1 MEWLDIE
8 PHLLLLIDPLF
19 HAYAGNRKN
28 FKSIFNLIDIHKNSY
43 ENLEQSYSFSFL
55 ELIIFL
61 IYCKRTN
68 IEQFKFNFYFEMIP

>member
-8 PHLLLLIDPLF
+8 PHLLLLTDPLF
-19 HAYAGNRKN
+19 HAYVGNTKN

-43 ENLEQSYSFSFL
+43 ENLEQPYSFSFL
-55 ELIIFL
+55 KLIIFL

-68 IEQFKFNFYFEMIP
+68 IEQFLKNLF